1 MICTSSG
8 RAGSERAAVKT
19 AADTIIANEAVSSA
33 ERGRCSRASLDIGR
47 PLGSPAILKTLLG
60 PMMKNHSV
68 AVVDSRFAAHR
79 RLLPTPPDSS
89 PSISRT
95 DGIPSSRWGPPRT
108 RRIID
113 EFDSETLLLLAT
125 SVNAYLGFSNVRGL
139 YARRPVL
146 TGRIPRAARGSPAHH
161 PRGDPARRLDPEH
174 GPDRC
179 PERHGRDPR
188 RFDRDADDRLRGGE
202 SARGLPHHRR
212 PPGLPDEGERPG
224 RPRDRRRGYHDRGS
238 PEGQDA
244 ANRQVAPA
252 VSLGCGELQA
262 GGP

>member
-19 AADTIIANEAVSSA
+19 AADTIIANENVRSA
-33 ERGRCSRASLDIGR
+33 ERGRCSRASLYIGQS
-47 PLGSPAILKTLLG
+47 LGCPTYLKTLLG
-60 PMMKNHSV
+60 HMMKNRSV
-68 AVVDSRFAAHR
+68 SVVDSRFAAHR

-146 TGRIPRAARGSPAHH
+146 TGRIPRGARGSPAHH
-161 PRGDPARRLDPEH
+161 PRWYPARRLDPAH
-174 GPDRC
+174 GPDRS

-188 RFDRDADDRLRGGE
+188 RFDRDAHDGLGGVQ
-202 SARGLPHHRR
+202 SGRRRR
-212 PPGLPDEGERPG
+212 P
-224 RPRDRRRGYHDRGS
+224 
-238 PEGQDA
+238 
-244 ANRQVAPA
+244 
-252 VSLGCGELQA
+252 
-262 GGP
+262 